1 MQNCRDVTDR
11 HAASMLRENP
21 QQRPN
26 IYQVVKEVCGIR
38 GADCPIQDIY
48 AKRTQSETRRYEQ
61 LPPSEPHVA
70 SPPPIGISKL
80 KSPELPSQAAIPDIT
95 PMRRGR
101 PTSTA
106 QNLSVSARVTPA
118 GSRGTSSDPF
128 AALDSKDY
136 KVRSEAVDELSA
148 KFPSL
153 DDFSLLHDQGSKFE
167 FTQDTTAP
175 SKRES
180 INKRVTEAL
189 ADEAFGQPLQPPRTS
204 SLKPAGS
211 APASKTNSTTDLR
224 RNVSLRKVDSRT
236 SQLSSDTNRSQPSM
250 HEPIPIHKRSAMVST
265 GVQTSPSPS
274 PSPPKRFDVSSK
286 PIWRVPAAEE
296 RSASQP
302 NPQQMPSSFD
312 TELPP
317 RPSKSGARTSVLE
330 LNRTKSATLGI
341 PKSPAS
347 SRPSLEGQ
355 RPSAAE
361 MVDSINR
368 SRSANSRPRP
378 ASAYLDSKVDYSN
391 EHEDYDKPLPPRSS
405 DSKRPEPRR
414 TSSAVESSDDEGPE
428 NVGSNLGFLKG
439 MEQEKHNRRRSSG
452 KSHRKSIP
460 SISLS
465 GTKNLISGRFGDAF
479 KKFEGGKHQSSDEDA
494 NHHTESRHHH
504 HLHHHKHHESRD
516 EALRPHVLTPIA
528 GSVATGTGSDIA
540 SLEETEDLPPEVR
553 RELERQQLEAEE
565 KRVALAAAAYKNRVA
580 DPRDRAVAQQK
591 GSAIQNR
598 VRELLDTAQ
607 EGGVVKKT
615 AEGYGRFTG
624 TESEGGTRTPPPVA
638 RKPVA
643 MSRPPGAAVAN
654 ATGPRPMVAPKPKT
668 LRTGSQVPSATGPA
682 AALGV
687 DDDWE
692 ANFQKRYPS
701 LSGLEMVETEV
712 RPAGRVR
719 DV

>member
-1 MQNCRDVTDR
+1 
-11 HAASMLRENP
+11 MLRENP

-26 IYQVVKEVCGIR
+26 IYQVVKEVSAIR
-38 GADCPIQDIY
+38 GSDCPIQDIY

-61 LPPSEPHVA
+61 LPSPEPNVA

-106 QNLSVSARVTPA
+106 QNLSASARVTPA

-136 KVRSEAVDELSA
+136 KVRSEAVDELAA

-167 FTQDTTAP
+167 FTHETAAP

-180 INKRVTEAL
+180 INKRVTDAL
-189 ADEAFGQPLQPPRTS
+189 ADEAFNMPAQPPRTS
-204 SLKPAGS
+204 SLRPVGS
-211 APASKTNSTTDLR
+211 APASKTSSTTDLR

-236 SQLSSDTNRSQPSM
+236 SQLSSDTNRSQPSIQ
-250 HEPIPIHKRSAMVST
+250 EPIPIHKRSAMVST
-265 GVQTSPSPS
+265 SVQTSPSPS
-274 PSPPKRFDVSSK
+274 PSPPKRFEISSR
-286 PIWRVPAAEE
+286 PIWKVPAGADE

-302 NPQQMPSSFD
+302 NPQQSAASSFD

-317 RPSKSGARTSVLE
+317 RPSKSGARPSVLE
-330 LNRTKSATLGI
+330 LSRTKSATLGI

-361 MVDSINR
+361 MADSINR
-368 SRSANSRPRP
+368 SRSANARPRP
-378 ASAYLDSKVDYSN
+378 ASAYLDSKTDYTR
-391 EHEDYDKPLPPRSS
+391 EPEDYDKPLPPRPS
-405 DSKRPEPRR
+405 DSRRPEPRR
-414 TSSAVESSDDEGPE
+414 SSSAVESSDDEGPE
-428 NVGSNLGFLKG
+428 NIGSNLGFLNE
-439 MEQEKHNRRRSSG
+439 MEKHNRRRSSG
-452 KSHRKSIP
+452 KSHRKSKP

-465 GTKNLISGRFGDAF
+465 LGGTKNIISGRFGDAF
-479 KKFEGGKHQSSDEDA
+479 KKFEGGKHHSGSEDDNSS
-494 NHHTESRHHH
+494 HHHH
-504 HLHHHKHHESRD
+504 HLPHHHHKSSHGAHTEEST
-516 EALRPHVLTPIA
+516 LRPQTLTPIA

-540 SLEETEDLPPEVR
+540 PLSETEDLPPEIR

-580 DPRDRAVAQQK
+580 DPRDRGLAQQK

-607 EGGVVKKT
+607 EGGVVRKT
-615 AEGYGRFTG
+615 AEGYGRFTDDG
-624 TESEGGTRTPPPVA
+624 SGSGNKTPPPPVG

-643 MSRPPGAAVAN
+643 MSRSSAAVAN

-668 LRTGSQVPSATGPA
+668 LRTGGQVLNATGPTTSNA
-682 AALGV
+682 PPAV
-687 DDDWE
+687 DEDWE

-701 LSGLEMVETEV
+701 LAGLEMVETEV